1 MIIED
6 QLAETV
12 ELSPEPSPEPKR
24 SRGLARK
31 LLITLATL
39 TGTILFVLL
48 VLFALFYAVPYGPEI
63 AMSRFKG
70 ADYLLVAESSQP
82 IDTLKIKKEIQALEK
97 RIDRLTGQG
106 PYLIVNTTEN
116 KFYLYSGQ
124 ELIRQGPCST
134 GSNTRLVSEKRE
146 FTFKTPR
153 GVHRVRLKARNPVWA
168 KPDWAFIEE
177 GLPIPPRGHPSRF
190 DPYTL
195 GDYKLDIGDS
205 YMIHGTLYQRL
216 IGLPVT
222 HGCIRML
229 DDDLEAVYQTLP
241 VGAKVIIY

>member
-1 MIIED
+1 MMIED

-12 ELSPEPSPEPKR
+12 ELSPEPIPERKQPRNLKR
-24 SRGLARK
+24 T
-31 LLITLATL
+31 LLIPLATV
-39 TGTILFVLL
+39 TSIILFVLL
-48 VLFALFYAVPYGPEI
+48 ALGALFYAVPYGPEI
-63 AMSRFKG
+63 AMARFRG
-70 ADYLLVAESSQP
+70 ADSLLVAESSRP
-82 IDTLKIKKEIQALEK
+82 IDTLKIIKEIKALEN

-116 KFYLYSGQ
+116 KFYLYSGK

-134 GSNTRLVSEKRE
+134 GSNTRLISEKRE

-177 GLPIPPRGHPSRF
+177 GLPIPPRGHSSRF

-195 GDYKLDIGDS
+195 GAYKLDIGDS

-229 DDDLEAVYQTLP
+229 DDDLETVYQTLP